1 MKIIHRYIL
10 KDFFRYLIL
19 CLLILVFIYIIINLF
34 DNLGKFLAKNAHL
47 KDILI
52 YYLYLTPSYL
62 ILLIPVASI
71 MAIFF
76 VFGMMTKHKE
86 LIAVKTSG
94 LNVNN
99 LFIVILL
106 AACIISAATFVFQET
121 VGVWAQTRMYEH
133 KQENID
139 KRPRRSETKRR
150 NFFYYGE
157 DHWVYFIRMYDS
169 TIKQMTGVILWQISP
184 DNRIVKRL
192 DADHAVY
199 KDSAWYFSTVTARDF
214 DALGNEKIQE
224 YNRLILTA
232 VSEKPDDFLKRTKP
246 LEEMNFI
253 EITNFI
259 SKRSRAGQDVAEE
272 KVELNYRFSYPI
284 ITIIVLLIT
293 LPLSVVLKRGGIA
306 IGLGISIVIAFVY
319 WGMIQTCRAY
329 GVAGVM
335 DPIIAAWL
343 PNIFFATVGI
353 IMIFKVPR

>member
-10 KDFFRYLIL
+10 KDFSRYLVL
-19 CLLILVFIYIIINLF
+19 CLSILVFIYIIINLF
-34 DNLGKFLAKNAHL
+34 DNLGKFLAKNAL
-47 KDILI
+47 LNDILM

-62 ILLIPVASI
+62 VLLIPVASI

-94 LNVNN
+94 CNVNN
-99 LFIVILL
+99 LFVVILL
-106 AACIISAATFVFQET
+106 AGCIISAVSFVFQET

-133 KQENID
+133 KQEKID

-157 DHWVYFIRMYDS
+157 DSWVYFIRMYDS
-169 TIKQMTGVILWQISP
+169 TIRQMTDIILWQISR
-184 DNRIVKRL
+184 DNRIIKRL

-199 KDSAWYFSTVTARDF
+199 ADSAWHFSTVTVRDF
-214 DALGNEKIQE
+214 DKLGNETIQE
-224 YNRLILTA
+224 HDRLTMTA
-232 VSEKPDDFLKRTKP
+232 LSEKPDDFLRRTKP

-259 SKRSRAGQDVAEE
+259 RKRSRAGQDVAEE
-272 KVELNYRFSYPI
+272 KVELNYRFSYPT

-306 IGLGISIVIAFVY
+306 
-319 WGMIQTCRAY
+319 
-329 GVAGVM
+329 
-335 DPIIAAWL
+335 
-343 PNIFFATVGI
+343 
-353 IMIFKVPR
+353 

>member
-10 KDFFRYLIL
+10 KDFFRYLVL
-19 CLLILVFIYIIINLF
+19 CLSVLVFIYIIINLF
-34 DNLGKFLAKNAHL
+34 DNLGKFLAKNAQFN
-47 KDILI
+47 DIII

-62 ILLIPVASI
+62 VLLIPVASI

-94 LNVNN
+94 CNVNN
-99 LFIVILL
+99 LFIVILI
-106 AACIISAATFVFQET
+106 AGCIISAFSFAFQET
-121 VGVWAQTRMYEH
+121 VGVWAQARMYEH
-133 KQENID
+133 KQVKID
-139 KRPRRSETKRR
+139 KRPRRSETRRR

-157 DHWVYFIRMYDS
+157 NHWVYFIRMYDS
-169 TIKQMTGVILWQISP
+169 TIKQMTEVILWQISQ
-184 DNRIVKRL
+184 DNRIIKRL
-192 DADHAVY
+192 DAEHAVY
-199 KDSAWYFSTVTARDF
+199 KDSAWHFSVVTARDF
-214 DALGNEKIQE
+214 DKLGNETIHE
-224 YNRLILTA
+224 YDRLIITA
-232 VSEKPDDFLKRTKP
+232 LSEKPDDFLRRTKP
-246 LEEMNFI
+246 LEEMNFS

-259 SKRSRAGQDVAEE
+259 RKRSRAGQDVAEE

-306 IGLGISIVIAFVY
+306 IGLGISIVIAFLY

-335 DPIIAAWL
+335 NPIIAAWL
-343 PNIFFATVGI
+343 PNIIFATVGVF
-353 IMIFKVPR
+353 MIFKVPR